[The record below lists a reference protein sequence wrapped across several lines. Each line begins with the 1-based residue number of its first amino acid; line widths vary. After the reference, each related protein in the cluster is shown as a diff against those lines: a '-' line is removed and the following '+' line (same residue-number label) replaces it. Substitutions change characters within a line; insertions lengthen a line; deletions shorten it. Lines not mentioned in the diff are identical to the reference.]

1 VGRRVISLSLPASD
15 LNSAVIL
22 AWLDAQPAG
31 SYIAP
36 TLRRLLAEALATD
49 ARLAAIEAKLDQLL
63 ASRVLVAPPAES
75 STDLPAHPQMVAAV
89 DELLD
94 FGV

>member
-15 LNSAVIL
+15 PHSAAIL
-22 AWLDAQPAG
+22 AWLDVQPAG
-31 SYIAP
+31 ADIAP
-36 TLRRLLAEALATD
+36 ALRRLIGEALATGP
-49 ARLAAIEAKLDQLL
+49 RLAAIEAKLDRIL
-63 ASRVLVAPPAES
+63 AGGAAVAPP
-75 STDLPAHPQMVAAV
+75 PADPLLAAAV

>member
-1 VGRRVISLSLPASD
+1 MGRRVISLPLPASD
-15 LNSAVIL
+15 PHSAAIL

-31 SYIAP
+31 TDIAP
-36 TLRRLLAEALATD
+36 ALRRLIAEALSTVQ
-49 ARLAAIEAKLDQLL
+49 RLTAIEAKLD
-63 ASRVLVAPPAES
+63 RVLAGGVAVAPP
-75 STDLPAHPQMVAAV
+75 PADPLVAAAV

>member
-1 VGRRVISLSLPASD
+1 VISLSLPASD
-15 LNSAVIL
+15 PHSAAIV

-31 SYIAP
+31 TDIAP
-36 TLRRLLAEALATD
+36 ALRRLLAAALDTEP
-49 ARLAAIEAKLDQLL
+49 RLAAIEAKLDRVL
-63 ASRVLVAPPAES
+63 ASGVALTPPTGS
-75 STDLPAHPQMVAAV
+75 LTDQPADPQIVAAV

>member
-1 VGRRVISLSLPASD
+1 VGRRVISLSLPVSD
-15 LNSAVIL
+15 PRSAVII

-31 SYIAP
+31 ADIAP
-36 TLRRLLAEALATD
+36 ALRRLIAEALAITP
-49 ARLAAIEAKLDQLL
+49 RLAAIEAKLDRTL
-63 ASRVLVAPPAES
+63 AGGVTVAPP
-75 STDLPAHPQMVAAV
+75 PADPLVAAVV